1 MDKLKGI
8 RCIEDLKEFIYQYK
22 DVIKKVA
29 MPVIVV
35 AAVLIFWI
43 VGLNKDETIVEEV
56 DTSRHVSEE
65 QNDDSKLKNEE
76 KIKIYADISGCV
88 EEPGVYEVE
97 EGTRIFQLIE
107 RAGGLTKDADI
118 EGLNRAE
125 IVSDGQKIIIYAK
138 GESQESENTGVSSSG
153 KININTADASQL
165 QTISGVGPVTAEKII
180 EYRKANGKFS
190 SIEDIKNVS
199 GIGDKTFEKIRENIT
214 IR

>member
-8 RCIEDLKEFIYQYK
+8 RSIEDLKEFVYLYK
-22 DVIKKVA
+22 DVIKKA
-29 MPVIVV
+29 ALPVTVV
-35 AAVLIFWI
+35 AAVFIFWI
-43 VGLNKDETIVEEV
+43 VGLNKNETIVEEI
-56 DTSRHVSEE
+56 DNGKNISEE
-65 QNDDSKLKNEE
+65 KNFDSELKNEE

-88 EEPGVYEVE
+88 EKPGVYEVE

-107 RAGGLTKDADI
+107 KAGGLTKDADI

-125 IVSDGQKIIIYAK
+125 IVSDGQKIVIYPM
-138 GESQESENTGVSSSG
+138 GEGQESENTGVSSSG
-153 KININTADASQL
+153 KININTADVSQL
-165 QTISGVGPVTAEKII
+165 QTISGIGPVTAEKIV
-180 EYRKANGKFS
+180 EYWKTNGRFS

>member
-8 RCIEDLKEFIYQYK
+8 RSIEDLKEFIYLYK

-43 VGLNKDETIVEEV
+43 VGLNKDETIVEEI
-56 DTSRHVSEE
+56 DNGKNISEE
-65 QNDDSKLKNEE
+65 KNLDSELKNEE

-88 EEPGVYEVE
+88 EKPGVYEVE

-107 RAGGLTKDADI
+107 KAGGLTKDADI

-214 IR
+214 IW

>member
-8 RCIEDLKEFIYQYK
+8 RSIEDLKEFVYLYK
-22 DVIKKVA
+22 DVIKKA
-29 MPVIVV
+29 ALPVTVV
-35 AAVLIFWI
+35 AAVFIFWI
-43 VGLNKDETIVEEV
+43 VGLNKNETIVEEI
-56 DTSRHVSEE
+56 DNGKNISEE
-65 QNDDSKLKNEE
+65 KNFDSELKNEE

-88 EEPGVYEVE
+88 EKPGVYEVE

-107 RAGGLTKDADI
+107 KAGGLTKDADI

-125 IVSDGQKIIIYAK
+125 IVSDGQKIVIYPM
-138 GESQESENTGVSSSG
+138 GEGQESENTGVSSSG
-153 KININTADASQL
+153 KININTADVSQL
-165 QTISGVGPVTAEKII
+165 QTISGIGPVTAEKIV
-180 EYRKANGKFS
+180 EYRKTNGRFS

>member
-8 RCIEDLKEFIYQYK
+8 RSIEDLKEFVYLYK
-22 DVIKKVA
+22 DVIKKA
-29 MPVIVV
+29 ALPVTVV
-35 AAVLIFWI
+35 AAVFIFWI
-43 VGLNKDETIVEEV
+43 VGLNKDETIVEEI
-56 DTSRHVSEE
+56 DNGKNISEE
-65 QNDDSKLKNEE
+65 KNFDSELKNEE

-88 EEPGVYEVE
+88 EKPGVYEVE

-107 RAGGLTKDADI
+107 KAGGLTKDADI

-125 IVSDGQKIIIYAK
+125 IVSDGQKIVIYPV
-138 GESQESENTGVSSSG
+138 GEGQESENTGVSSSG

-165 QTISGVGPVTAEKII
+165 QTISGIGPVTAEKIV
-180 EYRKANGKFS
+180 EYRKTNGRFS

-199 GIGDKTFEKIRENIT
+199 GIGDKAFEKIRENIT

>member
-8 RCIEDLKEFIYQYK
+8 RSIEDLKEFIYLYK

-43 VGLNKDETIVEEV
+43 VGLNKDETIVEEI
-56 DTSRHVSEE
+56 DNGKNISEE
-65 QNDDSKLKNEE
+65 KNLDSELKNEE

-88 EEPGVYEVE
+88 EKPGVYEVE

-107 RAGGLTKDADI
+107 KAGGLTKDADI

>member
-8 RCIEDLKEFIYQYK
+8 RSIEDLKEFVYLYK
-22 DVIKKVA
+22 DVIKKA
-29 MPVIVV
+29 ALPVTVV
-35 AAVLIFWI
+35 AAVFIFWI
-43 VGLNKDETIVEEV
+43 VGLNKDETIVEEI
-56 DTSRHVSEE
+56 DNGKNISEE
-65 QNDDSKLKNEE
+65 KNFDSELKNEE

-88 EEPGVYEVE
+88 EKPGVYEVE

-107 RAGGLTKDADI
+107 KAGGLTKDADI

-125 IVSDGQKIIIYAK
+125 IVSDGQKIVIYTV
-138 GESQESENTGVSSSG
+138 GEGQESENTGLSSSG

-165 QTISGVGPVTAEKII
+165 QTISGIGPVTAEKIV
-180 EYRKANGKFS
+180 EYRKTNGRFS

>member
-8 RCIEDLKEFIYQYK
+8 RSIEDLKEFVYLYK
-22 DVIKKVA
+22 DVIKKA
-29 MPVIVV
+29 ALPVTVV
-35 AAVLIFWI
+35 AAVFIFWI
-43 VGLNKDETIVEEV
+43 VGLNKNETIVEEI
-56 DTSRHVSEE
+56 DNGKNISEE
-65 QNDDSKLKNEE
+65 KNFDSELKNEE

-88 EEPGVYEVE
+88 EKPGVYEVE

-107 RAGGLTKDADI
+107 KAGGLTKDADI

-125 IVSDGQKIIIYAK
+125 IVSDGQKIVIYPM
-138 GESQESENTGVSSSG
+138 GEGQESENTGVSSSG
-153 KININTADASQL
+153 KININTADVSQL
-165 QTISGVGPVTAEKII
+165 KTISGIGPVTAEKIV
-180 EYRKANGKFS
+180 EYRKTNGRFS

>member
-8 RCIEDLKEFIYQYK
+8 RSIEDLKEFVYLYK
-22 DVIKKVA
+22 DVIKKA
-29 MPVIVV
+29 ALPVTVV
-35 AAVLIFWI
+35 AAVFIFWI
-43 VGLNKDETIVEEV
+43 VGLNKDETIVEEI
-56 DTSRHVSEE
+56 DNGKNISEE
-65 QNDDSKLKNEE
+65 KNLDSELKNEE

-88 EEPGVYEVE
+88 EKPGVYEVE

-107 RAGGLTKDADI
+107 KAGGLTKDADI

-125 IVSDGQKIIIYAK
+125 IVSDGQKIVIYPV
-138 GESQESENTGVSSSG
+138 GEGQESENTGVSSSG

-165 QTISGVGPVTAEKII
+165 QTISGIGPVTAEKIV
-180 EYRKANGKFS
+180 EYRKTNGRFS

>member
-1 MDKLKGI
+1 LDKLKGI
-8 RCIEDLKEFIYQYK
+8 RSIEDLKEFIYLYK

-43 VGLNKDETIVEEV
+43 VGLNKDETIVEEI
-56 DTSRHVSEE
+56 DNGKNISEE
-65 QNDDSKLKNEE
+65 KNLDSELKNEE

-88 EEPGVYEVE
+88 EKPGVYEVE

-107 RAGGLTKDADI
+107 KAGGLTKDADI

>member
-8 RCIEDLKEFIYQYK
+8 RSIEDLKEFIYLYK
-22 DVIKKVA
+22 DIIKKA
-29 MPVIVV
+29 ALPITVV

-43 VGLNKDETIVEEV
+43 VGFNKDEKIVEEI
-56 DTSRHVSEE
+56 DTGKQISEE
-65 QNDDSKLKNEE
+65 KNNDSELKNEE
-76 KIKIYADISGCV
+76 RINIYADISGCV
-88 EEPGVYEVE
+88 EKPGVYEVE
-97 EGTRIFQLIE
+97 EGTRMFQLIE
-107 RAGGLTKDADI
+107 KAGGLTKDADI

-138 GESQESENTGVSSSG
+138 GERHESENTGVSSSG

>member
-8 RCIEDLKEFIYQYK
+8 RSIEDLKEFIYLYK

-43 VGLNKDETIVEEV
+43 VGLNKDETIVEEI
-56 DTSRHVSEE
+56 DNGKNISEE
-65 QNDDSKLKNEE
+65 KNLDSELKNEE

-88 EEPGVYEVE
+88 EKPGVYEVE